1 MQKILLVEDDKYI
14 RESLHEFL
22 ADEGFEVI
30 PSSNGLDALTRLKA
44 GLRPQLILLD
54 LMMPLMD
61 GFQFREVQLES
72 QELAAIPVVV
82 MSAYG
87 DFEKNKEKLGVEA
100 YLKKPLDIEEVL
112 STIQKWCLA

>member
-1 MQKILLVEDDKYI
+1 MPTILLVEDDKYI
-14 RESLHEFL
+14 RESLDEFL
-22 ADEGFEVI
+22 TEEGFEVV
-30 PSSNGLDALTRLKA
+30 PSANGLDAYTRLKS
-44 GLRPQLILLD
+44 GMKPNLILLD

-61 GFQFREVQLES
+61 GFQFREMQLGTDDLS
-72 QELAAIPVVV
+72 KIPVVV

-112 STIQKWCLA
+112 STIHKWCHA